1 MNEVAGLGGRHD
13 RRLVCWK
20 MRGRECMEYLYLCLY
35 LKEDRNKALVYLVF

>member
-20 MRGRECMEYLYLCLY
+20 MRGRECMEHLYLYLN
-35 LKEDRNKALVYLVF
+35 EDRNKPLVYLVF